1 MQRYDAARPTRCVID
16 LDALAFNFRSV
27 RSFVGDTIKYLAVV
41 KADAYGHGSIECSR
55 RLEAEGIDWFGVAL
69 PEEGV
74 ELRDAGITSP
84 ILCLGSFWPG
94 QESLMIEK
102 NLTPV
107 ILTID
112 KARSLN
118 AEAAKIGRI
127 VDIHVKIDTGMGR
140 VGVRYDKAEQF
151 ASEITKLPNLNI
163 EGIMT
168 HFAVADDLGQ
178 NDFTN
183 QQISRFNWAVEAFK
197 QYGSTPAYLDL
208 ANSPGAVAHTN
219 TLGNMVR
226 LGGVLYGLGGDV
238 LPVEIEK
245 PELKPVM
252 SVVSEIA
259 QVKSVETGESIGYGR
274 TFIAGR
280 DSVIA
285 SVPVGYYDGYPRGL
299 SNQGSMIVK
308 GKIAPV
314 IGRVS
319 MDWVT
324 IDVTDIDDADVGT
337 PVTVIGSER
346 DLSIKA
352 EDIAAM
358 LSTISYEV
366 TCGISA
372 RVPRIFKE
380 KI

>member
-1 MQRYDAARPTRCVID
+1 M
-16 LDALAFNFRSV
+16 
-27 RSFVGDTIKYLAVV
+27 
-41 KADAYGHGSIECSR
+41 
-55 RLEAEGIDWFGVAL
+55 AL
-69 PEEGV
+69 PCRKEGV

-308 GKIAPV
+308 CKIAPV

>member
-1 MQRYDAARPTRCVID
+1 MQRQNAARPTRCVID

-27 RSFVGDTIKYLAVV
+27 RSFVGDTVGYLAVV
-41 KADAYGHGSIECSR
+41 KANAYGHGSIECSR

-74 ELRDAGITSP
+74 ELRNAGIKSP

-94 QESLMIEK
+94 QESLIIEK

-107 ILTID
+107 IFALE

-118 AEAAKIGRI
+118 TEAARIGQI
-127 VDIHVKIDTGMGR
+127 VNVHVKIDTGMGR

-151 ASEITKLPNLNI
+151 ASEITKLTNLNI

-168 HFAVADDLGQ
+168 HFAVADDLRQ

-183 QQISRFNWAVEAFK
+183 HQISRFNWAVEAFK

-208 ANSPGAVAHTN
+208 ANSPGAVAHSSA
-219 TLGNMVR
+219 LGNMVR

-238 LPVEIEK
+238 LPVEIET

-259 QVKSVETGESIGYGR
+259 QVKSVEMGESIGYGR
-274 TFIAGR
+274 TFIAER

-285 SVPVGYYDGYPRGL
+285 SVPIGYYDGYPRGL
-299 SNQGSMIVK
+299 SNQGSMIVN

-324 IDVTDIDDADVGT
+324 IDITDIEGANVGT
-337 PVTVIGSER
+337 PVTIIGSER
-346 DLSIKA
+346 DSSIKA

-372 RVPRIFKE
+372 RVPRIIKE

>member
-1 MQRYDAARPTRCVID
+1 M
-16 LDALAFNFRSV
+16 
-27 RSFVGDTIKYLAVV
+27 
-41 KADAYGHGSIECSR
+41 
-55 RLEAEGIDWFGVAL
+55 
-69 PEEGV
+69 
-74 ELRDAGITSP
+74 
-84 ILCLGSFWPG
+84 
-94 QESLMIEK
+94 
-102 NLTPV
+102 
-107 ILTID
+107 
-112 KARSLN
+112 
-118 AEAAKIGRI
+118 
-127 VDIHVKIDTGMGR
+127 
-140 VGVRYDKAEQF
+140 
-151 ASEITKLPNLNI
+151 
-163 EGIMT
+163 
-168 HFAVADDLGQ
+168 
-178 NDFTN
+178 
-183 QQISRFNWAVEAFK
+183 
-197 QYGSTPAYLDL
+197 
-208 ANSPGAVAHTN
+208 
-219 TLGNMVR
+219 
-226 LGGVLYGLGGDV
+226 
-238 LPVEIEK
+238 
-245 PELKPVM
+245 
-252 SVVSEIA
+252 
-259 QVKSVETGESIGYGR
+259 
-274 TFIAGR
+274 
-280 DSVIA
+280 IA